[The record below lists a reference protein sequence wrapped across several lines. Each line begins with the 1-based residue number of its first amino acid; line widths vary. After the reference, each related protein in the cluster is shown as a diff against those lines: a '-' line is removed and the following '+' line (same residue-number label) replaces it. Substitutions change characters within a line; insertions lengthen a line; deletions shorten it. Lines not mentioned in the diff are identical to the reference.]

1 MLRKIATPFKL
12 VLVYIVFLLILAG
25 DDILQATYSIAGQL
39 RSAETSYRVVDDAL
53 ETIRLDIYK
62 IAMAARDG
70 LLRQQPGEARTEVV
84 RNQREIATQIRLLR
98 ANVNAEGAANIRQL
112 EDGAE
117 TYLKAIYSITDNSF
131 PKDSKR
137 ILVGAQVW
145 RQTIVNVTATLS
157 HWNDSNF
164 ETEQRDIERSIRNL
178 RTEIVTILALIMF
191 LATAA
196 GCAALYRISEIQK
209 INQLTHGKITEAQ
222 EKLKLLSRQLVSA
235 QELERKALSR
245 ELHDEIG
252 QSLTALKLEL
262 AHSEKIARNEGSAV
276 TKHLQTIREIADH
289 TLRATKNIALG
300 LRPPMLDDL
309 GLLSALN
316 WLTADFSKRTGIAV
330 EASADGEVSRL
341 NEAYRTCIYRVVQE
355 SLTNCARHSQ
365 ARCVSV
371 QLDISEERLTL
382 TVNDDGMGFE
392 PGKKMGAGL
401 GLLSMQERAAE
412 LGGTFEIGS
421 AAGKGTR
428 IQVTIPTLPVAVA
441 LS

>member
-1 MLRKIATPFKL
+1 
-12 VLVYIVFLLILAG
+12 
-25 DDILQATYSIAGQL
+25 
-39 RSAETSYRVVDDAL
+39 
-53 ETIRLDIYK
+53 
-62 IAMAARDG
+62 
-70 LLRQQPGEARTEVV
+70 VV
-84 RNQREIATQIRLLR
+84 RNRLEIETQIRFLR
-98 ANVNAEGAANIRQL
+98 ANVNAEGAANIQQI
-112 EDGAE
+112 EDGVD
-117 TYLKAIYSITDNSF
+117 TYLKAIDSVTDTAYS
-131 PKDSKR
+131 KDARR
-137 ILVGAQVW
+137 ILDDALEW
-145 RQTIVNVTATLS
+145 RQTIVHVTAALS
-157 HWNDSNF
+157 DWNDSNF
-164 ETEQRDIERSIRNL
+164 ETEQKDIERSIRNL
-178 RTEIVTILALIMF
+178 RAEIVTILALITF
-191 LATAA
+191 LGTAA

-209 INQLTHGKITEAQ
+209 SNQLAHGKITEAQ

-262 AHSEKIARNEGSAV
+262 AHSEKIARTEGSGV
-276 TKHLQTIREIADH
+276 TAHLQTIREIADH

-330 EASADGEVSRL
+330 EASADGEISRL

-365 ARCVSV
+365 ARCVTV

-382 TVNDDGMGFE
+382 TVNDDGTGFE
-392 PGKKMGAGL
+392 PGKKIGAGL

-421 AAGKGTR
+421 AVGKGTR
-428 IQVTIPTLPVAVA
+428 IQVTIPTLPVAVRA
-441 LS
+441 